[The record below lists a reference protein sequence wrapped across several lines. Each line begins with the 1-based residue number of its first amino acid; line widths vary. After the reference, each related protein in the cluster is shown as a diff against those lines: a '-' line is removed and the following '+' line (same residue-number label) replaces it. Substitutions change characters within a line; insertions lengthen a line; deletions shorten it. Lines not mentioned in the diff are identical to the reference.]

1 MNRLPD
7 ETLTQT
13 EWAHLERLTRA
24 AEQAPPRA
32 RDTVRALGEVATW
45 QASATDGLKRLE
57 AELPG
62 QVIGVPEIAGTA
74 AQVADGLSLS
84 LAETL
89 L

>member
-1 MNRLPD
+1 
-7 ETLTQT
+7 
-13 EWAHLERLTRA
+13 
-24 AEQAPPRA
+24 
-32 RDTVRALGEVATW
+32 VATW